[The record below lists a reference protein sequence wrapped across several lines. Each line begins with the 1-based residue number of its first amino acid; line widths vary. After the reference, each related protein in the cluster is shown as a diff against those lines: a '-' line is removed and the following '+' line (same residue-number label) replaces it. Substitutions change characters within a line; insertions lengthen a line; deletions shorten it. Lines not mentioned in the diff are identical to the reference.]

1 MPRVKTPSGERLVLH
16 DVGWSSYG
24 RLLRAFA
31 ERPRVRLTYDRGVLE
46 IMSPLLEHDNSSW
59 LLGRFVVVLTE
70 ELGLPVL
77 GGGSTTFRRRRRRR
91 GLEPDECFWIA
102 NEPRMRGKRRVDL
115 RVDPPPDLAIEVDV
129 TRSSMDRM
137 GVYGALSIPEVWRL
151 DDPLTLSFQVL
162 QPDGIYGAASHSLAF
177 PMVTPAD
184 LIGFLGLRGQMDEN
198 AVVRQ
203 FRAWLRQR
211 LPGASQSTEDSR
223 TQSC

>member
-1 MPRVKTPSGERLVLH
+1 MSRIKTPGGERLVLH

-59 LLGRFVVVLTE
+59 LLGRFAVVLTE

-77 GGGSTTFRRRRRRR
+77 GGGSTTFRRRRR

-115 RVDPPPDLAIEVDV
+115 RVDPPPDLAIELDV

-151 DDPLTLSFQVL
+151 DDPQTLSFQVL
-162 QPDGIYGAASHSLAF
+162 QPDGTYTAASYSLAF

-211 LPGASQSTEDSR
+211 LPGASQSAEDSR
-223 TQSC
+223 TESC